1 MAAEGSFSPSE
12 AAAALRIKL
21 PEDAAARLT
30 AAIKGYTEAVAR
42 NDQSE
47 LVVAMD
53 AESKEPTAETFLKLK
68 PPGQLRRWTVP
79 SDERRRRNATR
90 TQPRVV
96 PTRATN

>member
-1 MAAEGSFSPSE
+1 MAAEGSFSPSAAVE

-53 AESKEPTAETFLKLK
+53 AESNTVESKEPTAETLLKLK
-68 PPGQLRRWTVP
+68 PTHQKVAGRTASSSTGQLCGGV
-79 SDERRRRNATR
+79 
-90 TQPRVV
+90 Q
-96 PTRATN
+96 